1 MTLMHRILVN
11 LKRKEVWIIID
22 ILLLKEM
29 EAEGE

>member
-1 MTLMHRILVN
+1 MTMMHRILVN